1 MVRVTDDIVLPS
13 ESVTLYHSC
22 DPLLGEHPVL
32 VFHGPSTT
40 ANYTHNSSRVQ
51 VHVFSAAGFQ
61 SFHRLTISPNSPF
74 YTVVDYLPREFQG
87 DEVYRGLAFGLFKY
101 FSELPESVKLYLRN
115 RYANTRLKLP
125 GPPPVLFGEQHAA
138 DLAKELVQSNNTV
151 DVVKSLQTALQT
163 QHISNVDLDFVLP
176 PGSIVP
182 LQAED
187 YEDYTDDE
195 DDILDPSLRQY
206 GGYTP
211 LVRLLGESVFLP
223 TSRLRR
229 APSKPTSLNR
239 GKAFS
244 KDQKFDL
251 RMKLCELVDTE
262 QRYVKKVNELVNSI
276 AADFRKAAQA
286 KTPESQSPTV
296 EEVDKLFPESLDTIL
311 NLNTA
316 FMHELRK
323 VMDDSEEE
331 AQKDMEH
338 TSATMIGSKLGASTR
353 SKDPSGALAVAR
365 LFLEWFPK
373 FTESYQDYIRASQN
387 FPQMINGFMEKQST
401 FKNRVG
407 QAGEQTIRSS
417 LIEPVQRLP
426 RYSLL
431 IDQIVACLPI
441 THPALQPML
450 RARDIITNIC
460 SMDDPLPDKPYVANR
475 LRNMVEAWPESLV
488 PQGRIIMAADFI
500 EIPAPVTTARIG
512 LSDMSGMFLVFA
524 DCVVLVK
531 KQTHN
536 ITGRDFLRELD
547 KPSAAGLM
555 VSMTNAAGGTAEYD
569 LLFMGWHDLADVRF
583 TESDDGQLVWM
594 TSVKDMK
601 RTHVNELSLDL
612 TPTSRCF
619 RLQETFEG
627 KANRWT
633 EDIAKA
639 RVEGR
644 FAEAE
649 REDPRW
655 TLRSIRMPDSN
666 LGLFAAVF
674 QEGADYLVEGRKE
687 PAPIR
692 VVIDHE
698 RGTKGAPIGHYG
710 VDIVVNVGAGDL
722 RRLSINAV
730 GLGGKAF
737 HDEVALEDF
746 LPTLSR
752 RIIQL
757 MSSQLNVWNPNL
769 VPALVSY
776 YTKTVKGLNLTGT
789 REKSRSFL
797 ATSPVKLLSNIWNGT
812 LSSAPDQ
819 VQQSSKHSRTP
830 VSAVFPSQ
838 GAPSLQPREL
848 QRSGSQ
854 HSIFGSIRGRDR
866 VPLDDA
872 KPENPLVRLEG
883 TFTGYVAALQQRKG
897 NILGRAVMNRGSVDE
912 LAVNDLYNRLIEAPF
927 DFEYSSDLGA
937 DVILVAFEKF
947 LRIAWTEQMGPIMT
961 MNALDKLQ
969 ARLNRRVP
977 GDFAD
982 FVNYLFGDM
991 APQNRRA
998 FTSLIKLLA
1007 DLLDGCGNDS
1017 DRGALTLAFAEIL
1030 VPQDDAAN
1038 YMNLLD
1044 RLVEDC
1050 DRIFDESGNIGA
1062 GGAQNALLALANAN
1076 GYLDTINGSGTMR
1089 GIKSH
1094 SGSLTSNTSSLR
1106 RKFGFDTL
1114 LRQNSKDST
1123 HSDKSIWRSFSK
1135 HGKSATDISQSNS
1148 TSSRGSRTRSVDLSN
1163 MGQTRARRPLSRDRP
1178 PVAGAFEEYSY
1189 VSSRPPSSH
1198 RMEPPP
1204 QLETI
1209 GEPVGVYGTAGGT
1222 KKKRTKRRSS
1232 LSDLRS
1238 LMATTSLDDDSE
1250 TSVVSPPQPIPQITT
1265 SQTTSAIKHT
1275 MVTIPPERF
1284 ATIRAHSPSR
1294 IPVSPA
1300 SGAAIHQSM
1309 IRPPRMKEN
1318 IATSDI
1324 FQPPSAGGSSKG
1336 ATPITASPSPT
1347 ISDFNVM
1354 KEPREREEGS
1364 KLPQRIQT
1372 KGLSNIPT
1380 LKPRENLRPNSPTR
1394 GTGQRL
1400 RLQSPQRLRERLQS
1414 EKQAAAEVDA
1424 SLKSELSKITED
1436 MARVGNSA
1444 VGGGRHNTPEFRR
1457 LAAAVRN
1464 LEEQIPTAIHE
1475 VSGRHESLQR
1485 DMEMTMKAHEAKVVE
1500 IDTLYQ
1506 KTALENKALYD
1517 RFNTE
1522 LVKIVKAVKGKGR
1535 EDKEELLGMMTQQGE
1550 EVAKLRKDNLKL
1562 KRELASLR
1570 AAVKGLDIQV
1580 PNPNPNP
1587 GQPSA

>member
-1 MVRVTDDIVLPS
+1 MVRVTDDIVLPA

-101 FSELPESVKLYLRN
+101 FTELPDSVKFYLRN
-115 RYANTRLKLP
+115 QYANTRPKIP
-125 GPPPVLFGEQHAA
+125 GPAPVLFSEQHAA

-151 DVVKSLQTALQT
+151 DVIKSLQTALQT

-176 PGSIVP
+176 PGSVVP
-182 LQAED
+182 LQPED

-262 QRYVKKVNELVNSI
+262 ERYVKKISELVTSI
-276 AADFRKAAQA
+276 AADFRNAARN
-286 KTPESQSPTV
+286 KTAESQSPTV
-296 EEVDKLFPESLDTIL
+296 EEVEKLFPESLDTIL

-316 FMHELRK
+316 FMYELRK
-323 VMDDSEEE
+323 IIDDSEEE
-331 AQKDMEH
+331 AQLDMEH
-338 TSATMIGSKLGASTR
+338 TSAAMMGSKMGASTR
-353 SKDPSGALAVAR
+353 SKDPSGTLAVAR

-373 FTESYQDYIRASQN
+373 FTESYQDYIRASQH

-401 FKNRVG
+401 FKTRVG
-407 QAGEQTIRSS
+407 HTGEQTIRSS

-475 LRNMVEAWPESLV
+475 LRNMIESWPESLV

-500 EIPAPVTTARIG
+500 EVPAPVTTSRMG
-512 LSDMSGMFLVFA
+512 LSNMSGMFLVFA

-555 VSMTNAAGGTAEYD
+555 VSMTNAAGGTADYD
-569 LLFMGWHDLADVRF
+569 LSFMGWHDLADVRF
-583 TESDDGQLVWM
+583 TESEDGQLVWM

-619 RLQETFEG
+619 KLQETFEG

-633 EDIAKA
+633 EDVAKA

-655 TLRSIRMPDSN
+655 TLRSVRMPDSS

-692 VVIDHE
+692 VVVDHE

-710 VDIVVNVGAGDL
+710 VEIVVNVSAGDL
-722 RRLSINAV
+722 RRVSISAV

-737 HDEVALEDF
+737 NDDVALEDF

-757 MSSQLNVWNPNL
+757 MSSQFNVWNPNL

-776 YTKTVKGLNLTGT
+776 YTRTAKGLNLTGT

-819 VQQSSKHSRTP
+819 VHQSSKHSRTP

-838 GAPSLQPREL
+838 GVPSLQPREL
-848 QRSGSQ
+848 QRSNSQ
-854 HSIFGSIRGRDR
+854 HSIYGSIRGRDR

-897 NILGRAVMNRGSVDE
+897 NILGRAVINRGGVDE
-912 LAVNDLYNRLIEAPF
+912 LVVNDLYNRLIEAPF

-961 MNALDKLQ
+961 MTALEKLQ

-1017 DRGALTLAFAEIL
+1017 DRGALTLAFAQIL
-1030 VPQDDAAN
+1030 VPQDDAAD

-1050 DRIFDESGNIGA
+1050 DRIFDEAGNIGA

-1076 GYLDTINGSGTMR
+1076 GYLDPINGNGTMR

-1094 SGSLTSNTSSLR
+1094 SGSMTSNTSSLR

-1114 LRQNSKDST
+1114 LRQNSKDSS
-1123 HSDKSIWRSFSK
+1123 HSEKSIWRSFSK

-1163 MGQTRARRPLSRDRP
+1163 MGQPRARRALSRDRP

-1209 GEPVGVYGTAGGT
+1209 GEPAGYGTVGAV
-1222 KKKRTKRRSS
+1222 KKKKTKRRSS

-1250 TSVVSPPQPIPQITT
+1250 TSVVSPAQPVPQITT
-1265 SQTTSAIKHT
+1265 SQTTSAMKQT
-1275 MVTIPPERF
+1275 TVTIPPERF
-1284 ATIRAHSPSR
+1284 ATVRAHSPSR
-1294 IPVSPA
+1294 IPVSPT

-1309 IRPPRMKEN
+1309 MRSPRMKEN

-1324 FQPPSAGGSSKG
+1324 FQPPGGSNRS
-1336 ATPITASPSPT
+1336 TPSATASSSPT
-1347 ISDFNVM
+1347 RTDPNVTR
-1354 KEPREREEGS
+1354 EHRERERDKEDGR
-1364 KLPQRIQT
+1364 LPQRLHP
-1372 KGLSNIPT
+1372 KGLSISNIPT
-1380 LKPRENLRPNSPTR
+1380 LKPRDDGSRPNSPTR
-1394 GTGQRL
+1394 TIGQRL

-1414 EKQAAAEVDA
+1414 EKQIAAEVDA

-1457 LAAAVRN
+1457 LTAAVRN
-1464 LEEQIPTAIHE
+1464 LEEQIPTAIQD
-1475 VSGRHESLQR
+1475 VSTRHESIQR
-1485 DMEMTMKAHEAKVVE
+1485 DMEMTMKAHEVKVEE

-1535 EDKEELLGMMTQQGE
+1535 EDKEELLGMMMQQGE

-1580 PNPNPNP
+1580 PN
-1587 GQPSA
+1587 QSAT

>member
-338 TSATMIGSKLGASTR
+338 TS
-353 SKDPSGALAVAR
+353 
-365 LFLEWFPK
+365 
-373 FTESYQDYIRASQN
+373 
-387 FPQMINGFMEKQST
+387 
-401 FKNRVG
+401 
-407 QAGEQTIRSS
+407 
-417 LIEPVQRLP
+417 
-426 RYSLL
+426 
-431 IDQIVACLPI
+431 
-441 THPALQPML
+441 
-450 RARDIITNIC
+450 
-460 SMDDPLPDKPYVANR
+460 
-475 LRNMVEAWPESLV
+475 
-488 PQGRIIMAADFI
+488 
-500 EIPAPVTTARIG
+500 
-512 LSDMSGMFLVFA
+512 
-524 DCVVLVK
+524 
-531 KQTHN
+531 
-536 ITGRDFLRELD
+536 RDFLRELD

-812 LSSAPDQ
+812 LSSAPD
-819 VQQSSKHSRTP
+819 
-830 VSAVFPSQ
+830 
-838 GAPSLQPREL
+838 QPREL

-1123 HSDKSIWRSFSK
+1123 HSD
-1135 HGKSATDISQSNS
+1135 N
-1148 TSSRGSRTRSVDLSN
+1148 
-1163 MGQTRARRPLSRDRP
+1163 
-1178 PVAGAFEEYSY
+1178 
-1189 VSSRPPSSH
+1189 
-1198 RMEPPP
+1198 
-1204 QLETI
+1204 
-1209 GEPVGVYGTAGGT
+1209 
-1222 KKKRTKRRSS
+1222 
-1232 LSDLRS
+1232 
-1238 LMATTSLDDDSE
+1238 
-1250 TSVVSPPQPIPQITT
+1250 
-1265 SQTTSAIKHT
+1265 
-1275 MVTIPPERF
+1275 
-1284 ATIRAHSPSR
+1284 
-1294 IPVSPA
+1294 
-1300 SGAAIHQSM
+1300 M

-1347 ISDFNVM
+1347 ISDFDVM